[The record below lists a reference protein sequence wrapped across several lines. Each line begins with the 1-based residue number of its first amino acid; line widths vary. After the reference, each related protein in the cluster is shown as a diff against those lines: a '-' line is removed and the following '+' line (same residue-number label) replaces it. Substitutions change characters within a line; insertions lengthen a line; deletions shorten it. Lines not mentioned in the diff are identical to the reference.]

1 MLHRKCLDKSLSRM
15 VPRKL
20 QGTLRGEEGMPKVTG
35 NDLVAQT
42 LKNEGVDTVFYLTGG
57 PMSDVARLCIETEL
71 EAIDVRHE
79 QAAAMMAHAYSRLT
93 RKPGICFAS
102 SGPGTTNLL
111 TGIANSFLDAT
122 PVVALGGAS
131 PMTQNSRGAFQE
143 MDQLS
148 IFKPVC
154 KWAERVTNAR
164 RIPEL
169 MGEAIRMATQGQ
181 QGPVYLDLPGD
192 ILYTEVE
199 LDEVPFPRN
208 LPKQPRPAGDPE
220 LIEEAVALLRRAKR
234 PLILTGSGI
243 LWSEASAALRM
254 FVDVSGIPFS
264 TTPQGRGVIPED
276 HPLSFLGA
284 RSKAFREA
292 DVVLMI
298 GTRLNFI
305 VGFGLPP
312 RWAAGVKII
321 QVDIHREEIGR
332 NRSIDIGIVGDAR
345 RVLEQLTEAA
355 RTVFP
360 SPVDLPWIDDL
371 RQASQQNEEKAAAL
385 LNANAIPIHPLRL
398 CKEVRDFMD
407 RDAILAVDGHEILN
421 YARQSIP
428 AYVPGHRINSGA
440 NGCMG
445 VAVPYG
451 LGAKVAKPDK
461 QVIVL
466 SGDGSFG
473 LNGMEMDTA
482 VRHAIPILVV
492 VSNNGGWAGI
502 GEMAGRDLGF
512 TRYDKLAEALGC
524 HGEHVEKPDGIRPA
538 LERARAA
545 VHAGK
550 PAVVNVV
557 TDPRARSQTVRF
569 STYQPV

>member
-1 MLHRKCLDKSLSRM
+1 
-15 VPRKL
+15 
-20 QGTLRGEEGMPKVTG
+20 MPKVTG
-35 NDLVAQT
+35 NDLVVQT

-57 PMSDVARLCIETEL
+57 PMSDVAALCL
-71 EAIDVRHE
+71 EMNFTSIDVRHE

-93 RKPGICFAS
+93 GKPGICFAA

-111 TGIANSFLDAT
+111 TGIGNSFLDAT
-122 PVVALGGAS
+122 PVVALGGSS
-131 PMTQNSRGAFQE
+131 PLRDNGKGAFQE

-148 IFKPVC
+148 IFKPVT
-154 KWAERVTNAR
+154 KWADRATDVR

-169 MGEAIRMATQGQ
+169 VSKAVRMATQGQ
-181 QGPVYLDLPGD
+181 PGPVYLDLPGD
-192 ILYTEVE
+192 ILYTQVE

-208 LPKQPRPAGDPE
+208 LPRQPRPAGDPE
-220 LIEEAVALLRRAKR
+220 LIAEAMALLTRAKR

-243 LWSEASAALRM
+243 LWSDACRELQQ
-254 FVDVSGIPFS
+254 FVELTGIPFY
-264 TTPQGRGVIPED
+264 TTPQSRGVIPED

-292 DVVLMI
+292 DVVLVI

-312 RWAAGVKII
+312 RWAADVQVI
-321 QVDIHREEIGR
+321 QVDVHREEIGR
-332 NRSIDIGIVGDAR
+332 SRTIDVGIVGDAKT
-345 RVLEQLTEAA
+345 VLLQLIAA
-355 RTVFP
+355 APKSFAKP
-360 SPVDLPWIDDL
+360 LDLPWIDDL
-371 RQASQQNEEKAAAL
+371 RRASQESEAKALPL
-385 LNANAIPIHPLRL
+385 LNSDATPIHPLRL

-407 RDAILAVDGHEILN
+407 RDAVIVVDGHEILN

-428 AYVPGHRINSGA
+428 TYVPGHRLNAGA

-451 LGAKVAKPDK
+451 LGAKMAKPDK

-473 LNGMEMDTA
+473 MNGMEMDTA
-482 VRHAIPILVV
+482 VRHNIPLLVV
-492 VSNNGGWAGI
+492 VSNNGGWAAVG
-502 GEMAGRDLGF
+502 GMAGRDLGF
-512 TRYDKLAEALGC
+512 TRYDKMCEVFGC
-524 HGEHVEKPDGIRPA
+524 YGEYVEKPADIRPA
-538 LERARAA
+538 LQRAA
-545 VHAGK
+545 ASGK
-550 PAVVNVV
+550 PAVVNVI

-569 STYQPV
+569 STYRAI

>member
-1 MLHRKCLDKSLSRM
+1 
-15 VPRKL
+15 
-20 QGTLRGEEGMPKVTG
+20 MPQVTG
-35 NDLVAQT
+35 SDLVAQT
-42 LKNEGVDTVFYLTGG
+42 LRNAGVNTVFYLTGG
-57 PMSDVARLCIETEL
+57 PMADVARLCIEMQIKS
-71 EAIDVRHE
+71 IDVRHE

-93 RKPGICFAS
+93 GKPGVCFAS

-111 TGIANSFLDAT
+111 TGISNSFLDAT
-122 PVVALGGAS
+122 PVVALGGSS
-131 PMTQNSRGAFQE
+131 PMTQNSRGVFQE
-143 MDQLS
+143 IDQLS

-154 KWAERVTNAR
+154 KWAERVTDVR

-169 MGEAIRMATQGQ
+169 IGKGIRMATQGQ

-192 ILYTEVE
+192 ILYTQVD
-199 LDEVPFPRN
+199 LDEVQFPRD
-208 LPKQPRPAGDPE
+208 LPTQPRPAGDPE
-220 LIEEAVALLRRAKR
+220 LIEKAVALLRRAKR
-234 PLILTGSGI
+234 PLILTGSGV
-243 LWSEASAALRM
+243 LWSDASAALRK
-254 FVDVSGIPFS
+254 FVDVTGIPFS

-292 DVVLMI
+292 DVVLI
-298 GTRLNFI
+298 VGTRLNFI

-312 RWAAGVKII
+312 RWASDVKVI
-321 QVDIHREEIGR
+321 QVDIYCEELGR
-332 NRSIDIGIVGDAR
+332 NRPIDIGIVGDAR
-345 RVLEQLTEAA
+345 QVLEQLTEAA
-355 RTVFP
+355 CRVFS
-360 SPVDLPWIDDL
+360 SPIDLPWIADL
-371 RQASQQNEEKAAAL
+371 RRASHQNEEKAAAL
-385 LNANAIPIHPLRL
+385 LNTDAVPIHPLRL

-407 RDAILAVDGHEILN
+407 RDAILVVDGHEILN

-428 AYVPGHRINSGA
+428 THVPGHRINAGA

-451 LGAKVAKPDK
+451 LGAKIAKPDK

-473 LNGMEMDTA
+473 MNGMEMDTA
-482 VRHAIPILVV
+482 VRHNIPILVV

-512 TRYDKLAEALGC
+512 TRYDQIAEVLGC
-524 HGEHVEKPDGIRPA
+524 HGEHVERPDEIRPS
-538 LERARAA
+538 LERAQAA

-569 STYQPV
+569 STYQPI

>member
-1 MLHRKCLDKSLSRM
+1 MPGQILVEDGATP
-15 VPRKL
+15 VA
-20 QGTLRGEEGMPKVTG
+20 GTLRGEEVMPKVTG

-42 LKNEGVDTVFYLTGG
+42 LKNEGVDAVFYLTGG
-57 PMSDVARLCIETEL
+57 PMSDVARLCIEMQL
-71 EAIDVRHE
+71 KSIDVRQE

-93 RKPGICFAS
+93 GKPGICFAC

-111 TGIANSFLDAT
+111 TGIGNSFLDAT
-122 PVVALGGAS
+122 PVVALGGSS
-131 PMTQNSRGAFQE
+131 PMTQNSRGVFQE
-143 MDQLS
+143 IDQLS

-154 KWAERVTNAR
+154 KWAERVTDVR

-169 MGEAIRMATQGQ
+169 IVKAIRMATQGQ

-192 ILYTEVE
+192 ILYSQID

-220 LIEEAVALLRRAKR
+220 LIEEAVALLRHAKR
-234 PLILTGSGI
+234 PLILTGSGV
-243 LWSEASAALRM
+243 LWSDASAALRK
-254 FVDVSGIPFS
+254 FVDVTGIPFS

-292 DVVLMI
+292 DVVLI
-298 GTRLNFI
+298 VGTRLNFI

-312 RWAAGVKII
+312 RWASDVKMI
-321 QVDIHREEIGR
+321 QVDIYREELGR
-332 NRSIDIGIVGDAR
+332 NRTIDIGLVGDAR

-355 RTVFP
+355 CKVFS
-360 SPVDLPWIDDL
+360 SPMALPWTADL
-371 RQASQQNEEKAAAL
+371 RRASRQNEGKAAAL
-385 LNANAIPIHPLRL
+385 LNSDAVPIHPLRL

-407 RDAILAVDGHEILN
+407 RDAVLVVDGHEILN

-428 AYVPGHRINSGA
+428 THAPGHRINAGA

-451 LGAKVAKPDK
+451 LGAKIAKPDK
-461 QVIVL
+461 QVIAL

-473 LNGMEMDTA
+473 INGMEMDTA
-482 VRHAIPILVV
+482 VRHNIPILVI

-512 TRYDKLAEALGC
+512 TRYDKIAEALGC
-524 HGEHVEKPDGIRPA
+524 HGEHVEKPDEIRPS

>member
-1 MLHRKCLDKSLSRM
+1 
-15 VPRKL
+15 
-20 QGTLRGEEGMPKVTG
+20 MPKVTG
-35 NDLVAQT
+35 SDLVVRS
-42 LKNEGVDTVFYLTGG
+42 LKNEGVNTVFYLPGG
-57 PMSDVARLCIETEL
+57 PMSDVAGLCIEMQL
-71 EAIDVRHE
+71 KSIGVRHE

-93 RKPGICFAS
+93 GRPGICFAS

-111 TGIANSFLDAT
+111 TGIGNSFLDAT
-122 PVVALGGAS
+122 PVVALGGSS

-148 IFKPVC
+148 VFKPVC
-154 KWAERVTNAR
+154 KWAERVTDVR

-169 MGEAIRMATQGQ
+169 MGKATRMATQGQ

-220 LIEEAVALLRRAKR
+220 LIEEAVALLRHAKR
-234 PLILTGSGI
+234 PLILTGSGV
-243 LWSEASAALRM
+243 LWSDASAALQM

-276 HPLSFLGA
+276 HPLCFLGA

-292 DVVLMI
+292 DVVLII

-312 RWAAGVKII
+312 RWAADVKMI
-321 QVDIHREEIGR
+321 QIDIHREEIGR

-355 RTVFP
+355 RRIFP
-360 SPVDLPWIDDL
+360 SPMDLLWISEL
-371 RQASQQNEEKAAAL
+371 RQASRQNEQKAAAL
-385 LNANAIPIHPLRL
+385 LNTDAIPIHPLRL

-428 AYVPGHRINSGA
+428 AYVPGHRINAGT

-451 LGAKVAKPDK
+451 LGAKVAKRDK

-482 VRHAIPILVV
+482 VRHRIPILVV

-538 LERARAA
+538 LERAQAA

-569 STYQPV
+569 STYRTI

>member
-1 MLHRKCLDKSLSRM
+1 
-15 VPRKL
+15 
-20 QGTLRGEEGMPKVTG
+20 MPKVTG
-35 NDLVAQT
+35 NDLVVQT

-57 PMSDVARLCIETEL
+57 PMSDVAMLCIEMQFKS
-71 EAIDVRHE
+71 IGVRHE

-93 RKPGICFAS
+93 GKPGICFAS

-111 TGIANSFLDAT
+111 TGIGNSFLDAT
-122 PVVALGGAS
+122 PVVGLGGSS
-131 PMTQNSRGAFQE
+131 PITQNSRGAFQE

-154 KWAERVTNAR
+154 KWAERVTDVR

-169 MGEAIRMATQGQ
+169 MGKAIRMATQGQ

-192 ILYTEVE
+192 ILYTQVE
-199 LDEVPFPRN
+199 LDEVQFPRN
-208 LPKQPRPAGDPE
+208 LPKQPRSAGDPE
-220 LIEEAVALLRRAKR
+220 LIEEAVALLRHAKR

-243 LWSEASAALRM
+243 LWSDASAALRM
-254 FVDVSGIPFS
+254 FVDVTGIPFS

-292 DVVLMI
+292 DVALII

-312 RWAAGVKII
+312 RWAADVKMI
-321 QVDIHREEIGR
+321 QIDIHREELGR
-332 NRSIDIGIVGDAR
+332 NRTIDIGIVGDAR
-345 RVLEQLTEAA
+345 RVLGQLTEAA
-355 RTVFP
+355 RKVFS
-360 SPVDLPWIDDL
+360 SPIDLPWIADL
-371 RQASQQNEEKAAAL
+371 RQASHQNEEKAAAL
-385 LNANAIPIHPLRL
+385 LNTDAVPIHPLRL
-398 CKEVRDFMD
+398 CKEVRDFMN
-407 RDAILAVDGHEILN
+407 RDAILVVDGHEILN

-428 AYVPGHRINSGA
+428 THVPGHRINAGA

-473 LNGMEMDTA
+473 MNGMEMDTA
-482 VRHAIPILVV
+482 VRHNIPILVV
-492 VSNNGGWAGI
+492 VSNNGGWAGV

-512 TRYDKLAEALGC
+512 TRYDKLAEVLGC
-524 HGEHVEKPDGIRPA
+524 HGEHVAKPDGIRLA
-538 LERARAA
+538 LERAQAA

-569 STYQPV
+569 STYQPI

>member
-1 MLHRKCLDKSLSRM
+1 MA
-15 VPRKL
+15 
-20 QGTLRGEEGMPKVTG
+20 KVTG
-35 NDLVAQT
+35 NDLVVQT
-42 LKNEGVDTVFYLTGG
+42 LKNEGVDTVFYLPGG
-57 PMSDVARLCIETEL
+57 PMSDVARLCIEMQL
-71 EAIDVRHE
+71 KSIGVRHE
-79 QAAAMMAHAYSRLT
+79 QAAAMMAHAYSRLAG
-93 RKPGICFAS
+93 KPGVCFAS

-122 PVVALGGAS
+122 PVVALGGSS
-131 PMTQNSRGAFQE
+131 PMTQNGRGAFQE
-143 MDQLS
+143 IDQLS
-148 IFKPVC
+148 VFKPVC
-154 KWAERVTNAR
+154 KWAERVTDVR

-169 MGEAIRMATQGQ
+169 IGKGMRMAAQGQ
-181 QGPVYLDLPGD
+181 PGPVYLDLPGD
-192 ILYTEVE
+192 ILYAQVE
-199 LDEVPFPRN
+199 LDAVPFPRN

-220 LIEEAVALLRRAKR
+220 LIEEAVALLRDAKR
-234 PLILTGSGI
+234 PLILTGSGV
-243 LWSEASAALRM
+243 LWSDASAALRK
-254 FVDVSGIPFS
+254 FIDITGIPFS

-292 DVVLMI
+292 DVALII

-312 RWAAGVKII
+312 RWASDVKMI
-321 QVDIHREEIGR
+321 QVDIHGEEIGR
-332 NRSIDIGIVGDAR
+332 NRTIDIGIVGDAR

-355 RTVFP
+355 ARVFS
-360 SPVDLPWIDDL
+360 SPMNLPWISGL
-371 RQASQQNEEKAAAL
+371 RRASRQNEEKAAAL
-385 LNANAIPIHPLRL
+385 LNTNAVPVHPFRL

-407 RDAILAVDGHEILN
+407 RDAILVVDGHEILN

-428 AYVPGHRINSGA
+428 THVPGHRINAGA

-445 VAVPYG
+445 VALPYG
-451 LGAKVAKPDK
+451 LGAKIAKPDK
-461 QVIVL
+461 QVIAL

-482 VRHAIPILVV
+482 VRHNIPILVV

-512 TRYDKLAEALGC
+512 TRYDKIAEVLGC
-524 HGEHVEKPDGIRPA
+524 HGEHVETPEEIRPG
-538 LERARAA
+538 LERAQAA
-545 VHAGK
+545 VRAGK
-550 PAVVNVV
+550 PAVVNVI

>member
-1 MLHRKCLDKSLSRM
+1 
-15 VPRKL
+15 
-20 QGTLRGEEGMPKVTG
+20 MPKVTG
-35 NDLVAQT
+35 SDLVVQT
-42 LKNEGVDTVFYLTGG
+42 LRSEGVGTVFYLPGG
-57 PMSDVARLCIETEL
+57 PMSDVGRLWIEMQL
-71 EAIDVRHE
+71 KSIGVRHE

-93 RKPGICFAS
+93 GKPGICFAS

-111 TGIANSFLDAT
+111 TGIGNSFLDAT
-122 PVVALGGAS
+122 PVVALGGSS
-131 PMTQNSRGAFQE
+131 PITQSSRGVFQE

-154 KWAERVTNAR
+154 KWAERVTDAR

-169 MGEAIRMATQGQ
+169 IGKSIRMATQGQ

-192 ILYTEVE
+192 ILYTQVE
-199 LDEVPFPRN
+199 LDEVQFPRN
-208 LPKQPRPAGDPE
+208 LPKQLRPAGDPE
-220 LIEEAVALLRRAKR
+220 LIEEAVALLRHAKR
-234 PLILTGSGI
+234 PLVLTGSGV
-243 LWSEASAALRM
+243 LWSDASAALRK
-254 FVDVSGIPFS
+254 FVDVTGIPFS

-276 HPLSFLGA
+276 HPLCFLGA

-292 DVVLMI
+292 DVVLII

-312 RWAAGVKII
+312 RWASDVKII
-321 QVDIHREEIGR
+321 QVDICREEIGR
-332 NRSIDIGIVGDAR
+332 NRRIDIGIVGDAR
-345 RVLEQLTEAA
+345 HVLEQLTEAA
-355 RTVFP
+355 CEVFS
-360 SPVDLPWIDDL
+360 SPIDLPWIADL
-371 RQASQQNEEKAAAL
+371 RRVSHQNEEKAAAL
-385 LNANAIPIHPLRL
+385 LNTDAMPIHPLRL

-407 RDAILAVDGHEILN
+407 RDAILAVDGHETLN

-428 AYVPGHRINSGA
+428 TYVPGHRINAGT

-451 LGAKVAKPDK
+451 LGAKIAKPDK

-473 LNGMEMDTA
+473 MNGMEMDTA
-482 VRHAIPILVV
+482 VRHKIPILVV

-512 TRYDKLAEALGC
+512 TRYDKLAEVLGC
-524 HGEHVEKPDGIRPA
+524 HGQHVEKPDEIRPS
-538 LERARAA
+538 LERAKAA

-557 TDPRARSQTVRF
+557 TDPRARSQTVGF
-569 STYQPV
+569 STY

>member
-1 MLHRKCLDKSLSRM
+1 MA
-15 VPRKL
+15 
-20 QGTLRGEEGMPKVTG
+20 KVTG
-35 NDLVAQT
+35 NDLVVHS
-42 LKNEGVDTVFYLTGG
+42 LKNEGVNTVFYLPGG
-57 PMSDVARLCIETEL
+57 PMSDVARLCIESRL
-71 EAIDVRHE
+71 KSIGVRHE

-93 RKPGICFAS
+93 GKPGICFAS

-111 TGIANSFLDAT
+111 TGIGNSFLDAT
-122 PVVALGGAS
+122 PVVALGGSS
-131 PMTQNSRGAFQE
+131 PITQDGRGLFQE
-143 MDQLS
+143 IDQLS

-154 KWAERVTNAR
+154 KWAERVTSVR

-169 MGEAIRMATQGQ
+169 IGKGLRMATQGQ

-192 ILYTEVE
+192 ILYTQVD
-199 LDEVPFPRN
+199 LNEVPFPGN
-208 LPKQPRPAGDPE
+208 LDKQLRPAGDPE
-220 LIEEAVALLRRAKR
+220 LIEEAVALLGRANR

-243 LWSEASAALRM
+243 LWSDASAALRK
-254 FVDVSGIPFS
+254 FVEITGIPFA

-292 DVVLMI
+292 DVVLII

-312 RWAAGVKII
+312 RWASDAKMI
-321 QVDIHREEIGR
+321 QVDIRREELGR
-332 NRSIDIGIVGDAR
+332 NRPIDIGIVGDAR
-345 RVLEQLTEAA
+345 RVLEQLTEVAC
-355 RTVFP
+355 RVFS
-360 SPVDLPWIDDL
+360 SPIDLPWVADL
-371 RQASQQNEEKAAAL
+371 HQASRQNEEKASAL
-385 LNANAIPIHPLRL
+385 LNTDAMPIHPLRL

-421 YARQSIP
+421 FARQSIP
-428 AYVPGHRINSGA
+428 AYVPGHRINAGA

-473 LNGMEMDTA
+473 MNGMEMDTA
-482 VRHAIPILVV
+482 VRHHIPILVV

-512 TRYDKLAEALGC
+512 TRYDKIAEALGC
-524 HGEHVEKPDGIRPA
+524 HGEHVEKPDQILPS
-538 LERARAA
+538 LERAQTA
-545 VHAGK
+545 VNAGK
-550 PAVVNVV
+550 PAVVNVL

-569 STYQPV
+569 STYPPA